1 MSRSIHHRELH
12 VDFKA
17 RLVQT
22 LVSCWV
28 CDKKHEPLTT
38 NYVRIATMR
47 KHFPERDLYRRT
59 AMFRDGLLFVYV
71 TPTIRTVQLV
81 CPVKFLKSYRSDLT
95 QRSIEAPEQAIVLY
109 QELL

>member
-1 MSRSIHHRELH
+1 MSRSVYHHKLH

-38 NYVRIATMR
+38 NYVRLETMR

-59 AMFRDGLLFVYV
+59 AMFRDGLVLVHL
-71 TPTIRTVQLV
+71 TRRIRTVQLV
-81 CPVKFLKSYRSDLT
+81 CPVKFLKSYRNDLT
-95 QRSIEAPEQAIVLY
+95 KSSIEVLEQAIVLY

>member
-22 LVSCWV
+22 LVSCWA

-38 NYVRIATMR
+38 NYVRLETMR

-81 CPVKFLKSYRSDLT
+81 CPVKFLKSYRNDLT
-95 QRSIEAPEQAIVLY
+95 KSSIEALEQAIVLY